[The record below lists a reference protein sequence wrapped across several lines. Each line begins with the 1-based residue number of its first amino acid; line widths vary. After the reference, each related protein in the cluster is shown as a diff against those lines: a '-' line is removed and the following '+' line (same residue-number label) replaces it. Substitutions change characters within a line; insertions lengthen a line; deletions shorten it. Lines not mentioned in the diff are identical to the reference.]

1 MIRVIALIAFLFSPL
16 SLADIAVVVSE
27 DNDSSLSKE
36 DVEQLFLGENM
47 FFPDGEPATVVT
59 QRSRNSEYTRF
70 NTAFLGMSNTAFKSH
85 WSRVIF
91 AGRGQP
97 PKETSGLNDLLSKIR
112 QDKSIIAYVDA
123 GSVPKGLRVILT
135 VEE

>member
-27 DNDSSLSKE
+27 DNDSSLSKG

-70 NTAFLGMSNTAFKSH
+70 NTAFLG
-85 WSRVIF
+85 IF
-91 AGRGQP
+91 
-97 PKETSGLNDLLSKIR
+97 
-112 QDKSIIAYVDA
+112 
-123 GSVPKGLRVILT
+123 
-135 VEE
+135 

>member
-1 MIRVIALIAFLFSPL
+1 M
-16 SLADIAVVVSE
+16 
-27 DNDSSLSKE
+27 
-36 DVEQLFLGENM
+36 EQLFLGENM